1 MHRLRD
7 LDRRGRW
14 VAVGLVALL
23 LVPFAA
29 SVARAV
35 HQAWL
40 PSGDDA
46 LIGLRSLDVWSRHLP
61 LVGQPSTSHLY
72 GDKVSTAHPGPI
84 EFYWLAAP
92 VKLFGPAIGMILGSG
107 LANLA
112 GVAVAAWVVFRR
124 AGPAAGAWSLVVLGG
139 VLWSEGTALLT
150 DPISSN
156 AGGLP
161 LLALAALAW
170 AVADGDLRLLPL
182 AAAFGS
188 WVAQQHL
195 AIVAPA
201 ATMVALAVA
210 GAVLA
215 VVAQRRGRSTSRA
228 ASTEPGAPAPA
239 PAPAREQGVGPT
251 QGGPLVFADVDHPG
265 SDVQADGAA
274 TVLEG
279 TGGGA
284 ASRGGQ
290 PRAERI
296 WPWVAGAAAVV
307 AVCWWPVV
315 WQQLTGHPGNI
326 TAVLDYA
333 GASTQA
339 KLGWAAGVRQGA
351 RALGLPP
358 LLVRS
363 DLGGQDFSGAPLG
376 VAEAVAAAVGYL
388 VLAVTVVVGWRRRR
402 PLALLAATALVLA
415 IGGVYNGHSIPD
427 SIEAFRVNF
436 YRWTFVVAWL
446 SWIVFGWL
454 AAIGARVLVNR
465 QVPAPQVSW
474 GRVGPVLAAVALFLP
489 AVGAVATAGRDD
501 QRRDQAGF
509 AIMRIAADAAVAEAE
524 GHGRVTLVLRGSS
537 AILASGPALTMA
549 LTAQGHD
556 VVLPG
561 VEARFYGSHRVLQP
575 GDDPGDIVLQLVTG
589 RGSVPPGPGRVIAHE
604 DLNRQLNVA
613 LAPLATEARRSAVRV
628 APGGDRLLRRFWPKE
643 DERRFVRSLLA
654 QVAQRP
660 EAVLGDAKLLA
671 VVADGYFTSPRF
683 DPDRLAAAARRLP
696 ARTVNQDDVFEVRVL
711 TRAELA
717 EEVPSWA
724 KG

>member
-7 LDRRGRW
+7 LDQRGRW

-29 SVARAV
+29 SAARAV

-84 EFYWLAAP
+84 EFYWLAVP

-170 AVADGDLRLLPL
+170 AVCDGDLRLLPL

-210 GAVLA
+210 GTVLA

-228 ASTEPGAPAPA
+228 ASTEPGTPAPA
-239 PAPAREQGVGPT
+239 QGVGPT
-251 QGGPLVFADVDHPG
+251 
-265 SDVQADGAA
+265 
-274 TVLEG
+274 
-279 TGGGA
+279 
-284 ASRGGQ
+284 
-290 PRAERI
+290 ERI

-339 KLGWAAGVRQGA
+339 KLGWAAGVRQGV

-454 AAIGARVLVNR
+454 AAIGASELVSR
-465 QVPAPQVSW
+465 RVPAPQVSW

-509 AIMRIAADAAVAEAE
+509 RIMRIAADAAVAEAE

-549 LTAQGHD
+549 LTAHGHD

-575 GDDPGDIVLQLVTG
+575 GDDPGGIVLQLVTG

-604 DLNRQLNVA
+604 DLNRELNVA
-613 LAPLATEARRSAVRV
+613 LAPLATEARRSTVRV

-643 DERRFVRSLLA
+643 GERRFVRSLLA

-696 ARTVNQDDVFEVRVL
+696 ARTVNEDDVFEVRVL